1 MVFFSHISRRH
12 NLKENSIFLPF
23 TIFLPC
29 LLLLYH
35 KKRFRSFNYGCFF
48 INAVVKHYWN
58 MHLLCM
64 MSQPLWI
71 NRSIVSVVSRRAYF
85 FRVILQFWLLK
96 PLCLLFHI
104 NEVFEKKS
112 IYDLMLQ
119 DFYSWVFFFGF
130 WSVLIAICLMKQLLR
145 WGTNFYAMICSY
157 SNISLGMILLPW
169 SFRKIILIGFLQRPW
184 TFATQVLGPFR
195 LARYL
200 VYNVVGL

>member
-1 MVFFSHISRRH
+1 MLRVYGFFSHISRRH

-71 NRSIVSVVSRRAYF
+71 NRCIVSVVSRRAYF

-104 NEVFEKKS
+104 NEVFEKNS
-112 IYDLMLQ
+112 SYDLMLQ
-119 DFYSWVFFFGF
+119 DFYSWVFFWFLVCVNYHLPHEAA
-130 WSVLIAICLMKQLLR
+130 SQMRDKLLC
-145 WGTNFYAMICSY
+145 NDM
-157 SNISLGMILLPW
+157 
-169 SFRKIILIGFLQRPW
+169 
-184 TFATQVLGPFR
+184 
-195 LARYL
+195 
-200 VYNVVGL
+200 